1 MKALVTGVAGF
12 IGSHLA
18 EGLLK
23 LGWEVRGVDS
33 FTDYYPRKIKEN
45 NLKDL
50 RENKNFSFQEKD
62 LSSLD
67 LRKVLEGIDYLFHL
81 AAQSGV
87 RGGWERNFEIYVKNN
102 ITITHRLLEETKEFP
117 LKKFVLASTSSIY
130 GESSLP
136 MREDNVLRPISPY
149 GITKLTAENLCYLY
163 YKTYKVPIIILR
175 YFTVY
180 GPRQRPD
187 MAFHKFIKALLNN
200 EEITIYGDGN
210 QTRDFT
216 YISDALEAT
225 ITAAQSKTVGEIINI
240 GGGAQLTVN
249 ETLGILEK
257 ITKKKAK
264 IKYIEKQ
271 RGDVLHTFA
280 DISEAKRLLNY
291 QPKIKLREGLE
302 KEVAWLATAKA
313 HQQK

>member
-1 MKALVTGVAGF
+1 MKALVTGCAGF

-23 LGWEVRGVDS
+23 LGWEVRGIDS

-50 RENKNFSFQEKD
+50 RENKNFSFQEED

-67 LRKVLEGIDYLFHL
+67 LRKALEGINYLFHL

-216 YISDALEAT
+216 YISNAVEAT
-225 ITAAQSKTVGEIINI
+225 IAAAQSKVTGEVINI

-249 ETLGILEK
+249 ETLGILEE
-257 ITKKKAK
+257 ITRKKARTR
-264 IKYIEKQ
+264 YIEKQ
-271 RGDVLHTFA
+271 RGDVFHTFA
-280 DISEAKRLLNY
+280 DISKAKRLLNY
-291 QPKIKLREGLE
+291 QPKVELRKGLE
-302 KEVAWLATAKA
+302 KEVAWLK
-313 HQQK
+313 KSY

>member
-1 MKALVTGVAGF
+1 MKALVTGCAGF

-23 LGWEVRGVDS
+23 LGWEVRGIDS

-50 RENKNFSFQEKD
+50 RENKNFSFQEED

-67 LRKVLEGIDYLFHL
+67 LRKALEGINYLFHL

-136 MREDNVLRPISPY
+136 MREDSVLRPISPY

-216 YISDALEAT
+216 YISNAVEAT
-225 ITAAQSKTVGEIINI
+225 IAAAQSKVTGEVINI

-249 ETLGILEK
+249 KTLGILEE
-257 ITKKKAK
+257 ITRKKARTR
-264 IKYIEKQ
+264 YIEKQ
-271 RGDVLHTFA
+271 RGDVFHTFA
-280 DISEAKRLLNY
+280 DISKAKRLLNY
-291 QPKIKLREGLE
+291 QPKVELRKGLE
-302 KEVAWLATAKA
+302 KEVAWLKEKVTNSY
-313 HQQK
+313 